1 MTVSQFLNSLEAIHV
16 LHDDVPV
23 EQTAAEYIISES
35 SPAANIAS
43 SNCQGKRN
51 ILSLGTLSTAEA
63 AERGIPNNGVD
74 EWMFI
79 KSGSISRFNFS
90 FPILGFSTGWPAK

>member
-63 AERGIPNNGVD
+63 AERGILI
-74 EWMFI
+74 MAST
-79 KSGSISRFNFS
+79 SGCS
-90 FPILGFSTGWPAK
+90 